1 MYKIQGL
8 RVILGSTHPD
18 RYDVL
23 DFLVE
28 RHNHLQDQVWKS
40 QKAKNRALNNIIPV
54 AKNYREHIYF
64 VYFVL
69 KLAEREKHPGSII
82 IFKMV
87 NDPLFVWKED
97 QSITLFRC
105 NFLNY
110 KGQNHNLLGHDCR
123 NAHCY
128 GRYLKGYSTIFFM
141 GGRGP

>member
-1 MYKIQGL
+1 M

-87 NDPLFVWKED
+87 NDPLFVWKE
-97 QSITLFRC
+97 
-105 NFLNY
+105 N
-110 KGQNHNLLGHDCR
+110 
-123 NAHCY
+123 
-128 GRYLKGYSTIFFM
+128 
-141 GGRGP
+141 

>member
-8 RVILGSTHPD
+8 RVKLGSTHPD

-28 RHNHLQDQVWKS
+28 RHNHLQDQVWES
-40 QKAKNRALNNIIPV
+40 QKTV

-64 VYFVL
+64 VYFVFT
-69 KLAEREKHPGSII
+69 LAKRDKHPGSII

-87 NDPLFVWKED
+87 NDPLFVWKEN

-105 NFLNY
+105 NFHIN
-110 KGQNHNLLGHDCR
+110 KWQNHILLVHDCR
-123 NAHCY
+123 NDDCY

-141 GGRGP
+141 GEKGP

>member
-1 MYKIQGL
+1 MHKIQGL
-8 RVILGSTHPD
+8 RVISGSTHPD

-28 RHNHLQDQVWKS
+28 RHNHLQDQVWES
-40 QKAKNRALNNIIPV
+40 QKTV

-64 VYFVL
+64 VYFVFT
-69 KLAEREKHPGSII
+69 LAKRDKHPGSII

-87 NDPLFVWKED
+87 NDPLFVWKEN

-110 KGQNHNLLGHDCR
+110 KGHNHNLLGHDCR
-123 NAHCY
+123 NADGY
-128 GRYLKGYSTIFFM
+128 GRYLKGYSTIFFI
-141 GGRGP
+141 GGWGS

>member
-1 MYKIQGL
+1 M
-8 RVILGSTHPD
+8 RVILGSTHSD

-28 RHNHLQDQVWKS
+28 RHNHLQDQVWES
-40 QKAKNRALNNIIPV
+40 QKTG

-87 NDPLFVWKED
+87 NDPLFVWKEN

-110 KGQNHNLLGHDCR
+110 KGHNHILLGHDCR
-123 NAHCY
+123 NAGGY
-128 GRYLKGYSTIFFM
+128 GRYLKGYSTIFFI
-141 GGRGP
+141 GGWGP

>member
-8 RVILGSTHPD
+8 RVKLGSTHPD

-28 RHNHLQDQVWKS
+28 RHNHLKDQVCKS
-40 QKAKNRALNNIIPV
+40 QKTKNGALNSTIPV
-54 AKNYREHIYF
+54 AKNYRGHIYF

-87 NDPLFVWKED
+87 NDPLFVWKKN

-110 KGQNHNLLGHDCR
+110 KGHNHILLGHDCR
-123 NAHCY
+123 NAGGY
-128 GRYLKGYSTIFFM
+128 GRYLKGYSTIFFI
-141 GGRGP
+141 GGWGP

>member
-1 MYKIQGL
+1 M
-8 RVILGSTHPD
+8 RVRLGSTHPD

-28 RHNHLQDQVWKS
+28 RHNHLQHQVWKS
-40 QKAKNRALNNIIPV
+40 QKAKNEALNNTIPV

-110 KGQNHNLLGHDCR
+110 KGQNHILLEHDCR
-123 NAHCY
+123 NADCY
-128 GRYLKGYSTIFFM
+128 RRYLKGYSTIFFM
-141 GGRGP
+141 GGQGP